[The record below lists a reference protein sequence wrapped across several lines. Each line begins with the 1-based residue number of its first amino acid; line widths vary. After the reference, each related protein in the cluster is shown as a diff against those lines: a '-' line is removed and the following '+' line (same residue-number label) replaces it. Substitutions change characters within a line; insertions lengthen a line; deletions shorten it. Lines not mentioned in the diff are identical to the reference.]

1 MSVLRRVLG
10 VGAMV
15 AVVSSALAEETV
27 VLDEGWI
34 RTVGSDVRTVDLP
47 DDFRINLPWDRRGN
61 ADRGFKPETN
71 GVYRKTFWA
80 DSRWTGRRVFLELDG
95 VQDVCDVFCNGR
107 AVGSWEYGSL
117 GFEVD
122 LTDALV
128 CGRENVV
135 EVRCRTGAGGPARWY
150 TGCGITRG
158 AKLAVRN
165 TLSFRRHGLCVTTP
179 AVEADRATVQ
189 VGVELV
195 GWNAVTSGV
204 ATVEAKVFAPDGR
217 EVGCVRRDVG
227 YVKGSFAEVELP
239 SVALKGPELWDLENP
254 RLYRVVAAVFRNGT
268 VSDTSERRF
277 GIRKIEFSKDFG
289 FRLNGRKVFLKGMAN
304 HQHLGALGEASYP
317 RAWKRQLAVMREFGY
332 NAIRCAHNPYPEDLL
347 DLCDEM
353 GILVVDELVDKWRG
367 CWPGRRPFIG
377 LAPALVREWVCRG
390 RTHPCVVLWSVGNE
404 TQQSERC
411 LPFEDGHHG
420 ITEYRALDAMVKRW
434 DATRPTTVAMFPAR
448 ANEVTRRDPGF
459 WEKVIP
465 PELSCVTEVASYNY
479 VPGDYAA
486 YRAFDPNLIVFQSE
500 AAVNALTRAFYLMDE
515 ATSVGLC
522 YWGAIE
528 YWGESDGWPKKGWD
542 YSFFRRTLDP
552 HPQAWLVR
560 SAFRDVTVEPVV
572 KIGAE
577 TGARV
582 RKHWND
588 VEVGS
593 LRLASA
599 WDDAGPAERRILVF
613 SNAEEVELRLNG
625 RSLGRKRNE
634 MNDPARR
641 NVFDWPSVGY
651 VPGRL
656 EAVAWSG
663 EKVVARDA
671 VVTVGPAVAIA
682 VACENP
688 DDWVADGQDLEY
700 VRVEAVDV
708 AGRRVRG
715 ALGRVT
721 FAVDGAARFLAADDG
736 DSNTAR
742 RFDDPAVDLH
752 AGAALCIFRST
763 KTAGA
768 VAITVDAGPLGTQ
781 TIRLMTKP
789 RMD

>member
-1 MSVLRRVLG
+1 MK
-10 VGAMV
+10 
-15 AVVSSALAEETV
+15 VVILTGGSS
-27 VLDEGWI
+27 G
-34 RTVGSDVRTVDLP
+34 
-47 DDFRINLPWDRRGN
+47 
-61 ADRGFKPETN
+61 
-71 GVYRKTFWA
+71 
-80 DSRWTGRRVFLELDG
+80 
-95 VQDVCDVFCNGR
+95 
-107 AVGSWEYGSL
+107 
-117 GFEVD
+117 
-122 LTDALV
+122 
-128 CGRENVV
+128 
-135 EVRCRTGAGGPARWY
+135 
-150 TGCGITRG
+150 
-158 AKLAVRN
+158 
-165 TLSFRRHGLCVTTP
+165 
-179 AVEADRATVQ
+179 
-189 VGVELV
+189 
-195 GWNAVTSGV
+195 
-204 ATVEAKVFAPDGR
+204 
-217 EVGCVRRDVG
+217 
-227 YVKGSFAEVELP
+227 
-239 SVALKGPELWDLENP
+239 
-254 RLYRVVAAVFRNGT
+254 
-268 VSDTSERRF
+268 
-277 GIRKIEFSKDFG
+277 
-289 FRLNGRKVFLKGMAN
+289 
-304 HQHLGALGEASYP
+304 
-317 RAWKRQLAVMREFGY
+317 
-332 NAIRCAHNPYPEDLL
+332 
-347 DLCDEM
+347 
-353 GILVVDELVDKWRG
+353 
-367 CWPGRRPFIG
+367 IG
-377 LAPALVREWVCRG
+377 LATAKCLAAQGCR
-390 RTHPCVVLWSVGNE
+390 VYEFS
-404 TQQSERC
+404 
-411 LPFEDGHHG
+411 
-420 ITEYRALDAMVKRW
+420 
-434 DATRPTTVAMFPAR
+434 
-448 ANEVTRRDPGF
+448 RRDAEFDFMQHMRVDVADAQQVRAAVDEVCAREGRIDVLINNAGF
-459 WEKVIP
+459 GISGAFEFTEEADARRLMDVNLFGMNNTIRAVLPHMRRAGSGRIVNLSSVAGPLPIP
-465 PELSCVTEVASYNY
+465 
-479 VPGDYAA
+479 
-486 YRAFDPNLIVFQSE
+486 FQAWYSISK

-572 KIGAE
+572 KIGVE

-789 RMD
+789 RMIDR

>member
-1 MSVLRRVLG
+1 MNVLRRVLG

-95 VQDVCDVFCNGR
+95 VQDICDVFCNGR

-289 FRLNGRKVFLKGMAN
+289 FRLNGRKVFLKGRAN
-304 HQHLGALGEASYP
+304 HQQLGAL
-317 RAWKRQLAVMREFGY
+317 
-332 NAIRCAHNPYPEDLL
+332 
-347 DLCDEM
+347 
-353 GILVVDELVDKWRG
+353 
-367 CWPGRRPFIG
+367 
-377 LAPALVREWVCRG
+377 
-390 RTHPCVVLWSVGNE
+390 
-404 TQQSERC
+404 
-411 LPFEDGHHG
+411 
-420 ITEYRALDAMVKRW
+420 
-434 DATRPTTVAMFPAR
+434 
-448 ANEVTRRDPGF
+448 
-459 WEKVIP
+459 
-465 PELSCVTEVASYNY
+465 
-479 VPGDYAA
+479 
-486 YRAFDPNLIVFQSE
+486 
-500 AAVNALTRAFYLMDE
+500 
-515 ATSVGLC
+515 
-522 YWGAIE
+522 
-528 YWGESDGWPKKGWD
+528 
-542 YSFFRRTLDP
+542 
-552 HPQAWLVR
+552 
-560 SAFRDVTVEPVV
+560 
-572 KIGAE
+572 
-577 TGARV
+577 
-582 RKHWND
+582 
-588 VEVGS
+588 
-593 LRLASA
+593 
-599 WDDAGPAERRILVF
+599 
-613 SNAEEVELRLNG
+613 
-625 RSLGRKRNE
+625 
-634 MNDPARR
+634 
-641 NVFDWPSVGY
+641 
-651 VPGRL
+651 
-656 EAVAWSG
+656 
-663 EKVVARDA
+663 
-671 VVTVGPAVAIA
+671 
-682 VACENP
+682 
-688 DDWVADGQDLEY
+688 
-700 VRVEAVDV
+700 
-708 AGRRVRG
+708 
-715 ALGRVT
+715 
-721 FAVDGAARFLAADDG
+721 
-736 DSNTAR
+736 
-742 RFDDPAVDLH
+742 
-752 AGAALCIFRST
+752 
-763 KTAGA
+763 
-768 VAITVDAGPLGTQ
+768 
-781 TIRLMTKP
+781 
-789 RMD
+789 